1 MQPIWIIYEISFYF
15 QTSDRKSHKIKMEK
29 NMKKIPTKVFIRALL
44 AQYSYQ
50 NSYIL
55 ERYLSEF

>member
-1 MQPIWIIYEISFYF
+1 
-15 QTSDRKSHKIKMEK
+15 MEE

-44 AQYSYQ
+44 VQY
-50 NSYIL
+50 SYIL